1 MIHLKKVSKRFGAL
15 KAVTEIDLELR
26 PGQIHALLGP
36 NGAGKTSTMR
46 LITGY
51 YAPDGGQVLIDGQ
64 DGIHRRP
71 DLRAKI
77 GYLPENNPLY
87 GDMTVLEHLEL
98 AAGLRALRGPARRS
112 AIAVVA
118 ERCQLTKLANAT
130 TATLSKG
137 QRQRLG
143 LAQALLGDP
152 PILILDEPS
161 SGLDPLQ
168 AEQLAQLVTE
178 LAAERTLLLST
189 HQLDFAC
196 QLCRQ
201 LFVLDAGR
209 LVFKGDLAHFLAS
222 QPARGARLVS
232 SAAEPEL
239 RRRLEAHV
247 RVVAQEPHHYLLQG
261 KITPDLMQRL
271 FTALQGLPVEE
282 LSLLPAT
289 AQACFAALTTGAAP

>member
-1 MIHLKKVSKRFGAL
+1 MIQLIKVSKRFGAITAVGEVSMEL
-15 KAVTEIDLELR
+15 K
-26 PGQIHALLGP
+26 PGKVHALLGP

-51 YAPDGGQVLIDGQ
+51 FAPEGGQVLIDGQ
-64 DGIHRRP
+64 EGIHRRP
-71 DLRAKI
+71 ELRAKI

-98 AAGLRALRGPARRS
+98 AAGLRDLRGPHRRS
-112 AIAVVA
+112 AIAAVA
-118 ERCQLTKLANAT
+118 ARCQLTKLATAT
-130 TATLSKG
+130 AATLSKG

-152 PILILDEPS
+152 PILVLDEPS

-168 AEQLAQLVTE
+168 AEQLGKLVTE

-196 QLCRQ
+196 QLCRN
-201 LFVLDAGR
+201 LFVLNAGR
-209 LVFKGDLAHFLAS
+209 LVFSGELSRFLAS
-222 QPARGARLVS
+222 QPARGARLVT
-232 SAAEPEL
+232 SAAEAEL

-247 RVVAQEPHHYLLQG
+247 RVTAQEPKTYLLEG
-261 KITPDLMQRL
+261 KITPELMQKL
-271 FTALQGLPVEE
+271 FAALQGLAVEE
-282 LSLLPAT
+282 LSPLPAT
-289 AQACFAALTTGAAP
+289 AQSCFAALTAAEAP

>member
-1 MIHLKKVSKRFGAL
+1 MIQLNKVTKKFGAL
-15 KAVTEIDLELR
+15 VAVDEVQLELK
-26 PGQIHALLGP
+26 PGKVHALLGP

-64 DGIHRRP
+64 EGIHRRP
-71 DLRAKI
+71 QLRAKI

-87 GDMTVLEHLEL
+87 GDLTVIEHLEL
-98 AAGLRALRGPARRS
+98 AAGLRNLRGPTKRQ
-112 AIAVVA
+112 AIAAVA
-118 ERCQLTKLANAT
+118 ERCQLRELASASA
-130 TATLSKG
+130 ATLSKG

-152 PILILDEPS
+152 PILVLDEPS

-168 AEQLAQLVTE
+168 AEQLGRLVAE
-178 LAAERTLLLST
+178 LASERTLLLST

-196 QLCRQ
+196 QLSRN
-201 LFVLDAGR
+201 LLVLNAGR
-209 LVFKGDLAHFLAS
+209 LVFRGDLATFLAS

-232 SAAEPEL
+232 KAAEPEL

-247 RVVAQEPHHYLLQG
+247 RVLGQEPGQYLLQG

-271 FTALQGLPVEE
+271 FAALQGLPVEE
-282 LSLLPAT
+282 LSPLPAT
-289 AQACFAALTTGAAP
+289 AQSCFAALTSAEAK